1 MKTSQQATRKKRSG
15 VVGTGRLIARWP
27 SCLLASLPSCLALM
41 MCACATGR
49 TGGAD
54 SLFGS
59 KGAPWTIQCLELRG
73 PYRLQQIEQVAE
85 TLKNTSGI
93 RPKDVFVRGESDG
106 SARLY
111 YGTYFRRAY
120 RKKGTQTLPVKIR
133 RDLDIIRQLGDGSG
147 KRYFAYAMPVRM
159 PTPDVGNRAWAL
171 VNVPA
176 KYSLQVAVFE
186 PAGDFW
192 QYKEA
197 AVQYCALLRKKGHE
211 AYYHHGT
218 ACSMVTVGAFGPDAV
233 IVRPDGRTYY
243 SSEVLALQGDKLLK
257 HNLVNG
263 AIHRVRIDDGGSV
276 PVPSRLVKI
285 PRARESDPW

>member
-1 MKTSQQATRKKRSG
+1 
-15 VVGTGRLIARWP
+15 
-27 SCLLASLPSCLALM
+27 M

-49 TGGAD
+49 TGGSG
-54 SLFGS
+54 SLFAA

-73 PYRLQQIEQVAE
+73 PYGLRQVQQVAE

-93 RPKDVFVRGESDG
+93 RPADVFVRDESDG

-111 YGTYFRRAY
+111 YGTYLRRADRRTGKLALPGKM
-120 RKKGTQTLPVKIR
+120 RK
-133 RDLDIIRQLGDGSG
+133 DLDLIRQFGDDSG

-159 PTPDVGNRAWAL
+159 PTPDVGNRDWAL
-171 VNVPA
+171 EDVPA

-197 AVQYCALLRKKGHE
+197 AVQYCDLLRKKGYE
-211 AYYHHGT
+211 AYYHHGK
-218 ACSMVTVGAFGPDAV
+218 ACSVVTVGAFGPDAV
-233 IVRPDGRTYY
+233 IVRPDGRTHY
-243 SSEVLALQGDKLLK
+243 SSDVLALQGDELFR

-263 AIHRVRIDDGGSV
+263 AIHRVRNEDGGSAA
-276 PVPSRLVKI
+276 VPSRLVEI
-285 PRARESDPW
+285 PRSPESDPW